1 MSTTHSNRSTVPPTA
16 TTLPVAK
23 PRRKATNGSV
33 RVNLTHYA
41 GTSRFTHHPGEEFWY
56 IELTL
61 DYSTDIPGPQPAPA
75 LIARAKLLRVRCLHI
90 EEIHVDLDQI
100 SADMGTTG
108 FAVEVSSRGKLAD
121 YSMHVGAHST
131 FLVAID
137 VVVDPFWRGRRL
149 GPALVAVAS
158 GLLDADITVL
168 TPFGLKSRL
177 DANGEVYN
185 DYYLPR
191 PGPDVQAKVKKAWR
205 TAGFRP
211 LYDGVVWQG
220 HDIPEGHSFNKRIK
234 AARDRLAKLDNQVDN
249 AATRAWWWRRVDRQ
263 LRYAAKLAQT
273 Q

>member
-1 MSTTHSNRSTVPPTA
+1 MSSTHSKRSAAVSPTA
-16 TTLPVAK
+16 NSTVAK
-23 PRRKATNGSV
+23 PRRTATNGSV
-33 RVNLTHYA
+33 RVTLTHDA
-41 GTSRFTHHPGEEFWY
+41 GTYRFTHHPGEEFWY

-191 PGPDVQAKVKKAWR
+191 PGPEAQAKVKKAWR

-234 AARDRLAKLDNQVDN
+234 AARDRLAKLENQVDN

-263 LRYAAKLAQT
+263 LRHAAKLAQT